1 MVQLWCSHAHCK
13 HFRRW
18 TGVKMGAKSCRTWP
32 DVTTLTQPMVWVWD
46 KIICLFEQFQAEE
59 NVGNSIWYYTL
70 HLEKQKEI
78 ENWSSKTALRCLV
91 QETFRATMTIRVWD
105 PATLSHCLFFC
116 VWGHWPHLTDGDV
129 SQIEFL
135 CYADLRGRAFGP
147 RMSNTVY
154 FSWICDLMLNSP
166 PSFSLLLRVI

>member
-1 MVQLWCSHAHCK
+1 MNLSTQGFPAEHDTASINLPSSHCADSCHLLPKQITHTHWPSTWSKTKRDLSDQVIFFQLVQFWCSHAHCK

-32 DVTTLTQPMVWVWD
+32 DVTTLTQPMVWVWN

-59 NVGNSIWYYTL
+59 NMGNSIWYYTL

-91 QETFRATMTIRVWD
+91 QETFRAAMTIRV
-105 PATLSHCLFFC
+105 
-116 VWGHWPHLTDGDV
+116 
-129 SQIEFL
+129 
-135 CYADLRGRAFGP
+135 
-147 RMSNTVY
+147 
-154 FSWICDLMLNSP
+154 
-166 PSFSLLLRVI
+166 